1 MKFIS
6 ISLLACCLL
15 VVSVHNVLAQ
25 GRNVEYVS
33 DQLEIT
39 LRKGKTNQHQIIRML
54 RSGAPVEVL
63 EVDKEA
69 GQARVRTADKAEGW
83 VLTRYLSNE
92 PVARTR
98 MTQMEQQVMSLQ
110 NENRQLRT
118 EVGQSTQQRNELGS
132 NHKQL
137 LEENN
142 RLKEELTVIRQTAAS
157 AIAIDSEN
165 KQVKEKLFALE
176 RDAQVH
182 QQENAALKD
191 RNDRD
196 WFLAGAGVIFVGM
209 IIGLIIPKMRWRK
222 RSSWDS
228 L

>member
-1 MKFIS
+1 MKFTS
-6 ISLLACCLL
+6 IPLLVCCL
-15 VVSVHNVLAQ
+15 VVGSAHSVVAQ
-25 GRNVEYVS
+25 SKNVEYVS

-69 GQARVRTADKAEGW
+69 GQARVRTADNAEGW

-98 MTQMEQQVMSLQ
+98 IAQMEQQVMSLQ

-118 EVGQSTQQRNELGS
+118 DMGQSTQQRNELGS
-132 NHKQL
+132 TQKQL
-137 LEENN
+137 LEDNS
-142 RLKEELTVIRQTAAS
+142 RLKEELTTIRETAAN
-157 AIAIDSEN
+157 AITIDNEN
-165 KQVKEKLFALE
+165 KQLKEKLFALE
-176 RDAQVH
+176 RDSQVQ
-182 QQENAALKD
+182 QQELAALKD
-191 RNDRD
+191 RSDRD
-196 WFLAGAGVIFVGM
+196 WFVAGAGVIFAGM
-209 IIGLIIPKMRWRK
+209 IIGLVIPKLRWRK
-222 RSSWDS
+222 RSSWDT